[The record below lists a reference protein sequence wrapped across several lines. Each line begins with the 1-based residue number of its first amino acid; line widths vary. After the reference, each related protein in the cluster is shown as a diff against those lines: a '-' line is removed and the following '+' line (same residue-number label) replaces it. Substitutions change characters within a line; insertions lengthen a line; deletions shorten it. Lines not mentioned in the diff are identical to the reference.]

1 MTNYAASMSMI
12 GLVLYGL
19 FLVLIL
25 MFWLYRAGRSLQQ
38 MIDQNAV
45 DHHHVHRVITEH
57 PIGGVWSRHRAWMDE
72 EE

>member
-1 MTNYAASMSMI
+1 MSII

-25 MFWLYRAGRSLQQ
+25 MFWLYRAGRSLQH

-45 DHHHVHRVITEH
+45 DHHHVHRVIGEH
-57 PIGGVWSRHRAWMDE
+57 PLGGVWSRHRAWMDE